1 MKSMTLF
8 NRGFMVSLSALPLL
22 ALLALSAPLASFL
35 TPDATA
41 QPPRASVPHP
51 AVARTGAHP
60 WGLVDDH
67 RAAGTAAG
75 AAQPVPR
82 GNLRSDIV
90 DNARRNAAPR
100 QGRPDAQ
107 RNR

>member
-1 MKSMTLF
+1 MKTMTLL
-8 NRGFMVSLSALPLL
+8 NRGFMVSLSALALL
-22 ALLALSAPLASFL
+22 ALLTLSAPLASLL

-41 QPPRASVPHP
+41 QPPRPSAPHV

-67 RAAGTAAG
+67 RAAG

-82 GNLRSDIV
+82 GDLRSDIV
-90 DNARRNAAPR
+90 DNARRSAAPR
-100 QGRPDAQ
+100 EERPNAP
-107 RNR
+107 RSR